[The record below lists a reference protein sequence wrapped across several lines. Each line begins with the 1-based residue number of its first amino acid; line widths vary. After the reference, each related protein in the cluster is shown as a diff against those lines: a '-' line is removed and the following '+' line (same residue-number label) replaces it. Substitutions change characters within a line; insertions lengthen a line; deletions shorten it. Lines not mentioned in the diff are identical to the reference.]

1 VVNLVADY
9 GRWIATVVGALA
21 DLTRADQQKIW
32 ANNGERF
39 YGL

>member
-1 VVNLVADY
+1 VADY
-9 GRWIATVVGALA
+9 GRWVATLGGALA

-32 ANNGERF
+32 ADTGERF